1 MTRLRQSDILRMKSV
16 SNVWLIGLDFFQIY
30 DKISTV
36 KYVFMKYP
44 QYQMGRC
51 LIDLYTN

>member
-1 MTRLRQSDILRMKSV
+1 MTRLRQSDILRMKGV
-16 SNVWLIGLDFFQIY
+16 TNVWLIGLDFFQIY